1 MANILRAYGDERARN
16 PRSGAREAQT
26 VRVDNIAY
34 IDFDEGVYC
43 HVDADMAYQEGS

>member
-1 MANILRAYGDERARN
+1 MVMNAQEIRDQA
-16 PRSGAREAQT
+16 PREAQT